1 MKEKIA
7 LTAFLSDSSSDKM
20 SQYDKQKWLFYYP
33 TTVPQTFKIYIRN
46 RFWFTTESDLTAKN
60 LTISSFVQIVFV
72 AHLRFSSVKI
82 KFMQNESMG
91 LLLSSLSVSLY
102 ILVFLVVTVVL
113 CCWLVGF
120 WLLLVLFSLFVLFF
134 SSLLVRF
141 GYVVNI
147 KTARF
152 YSQIDSTL
160 LFRICKRKTQML
172 NDDDNPLL
180 GVRAKSR

>member
-1 MKEKIA
+1 
-7 LTAFLSDSSSDKM
+7 M

-91 LLLSSLSVSLY
+91 LLLSSLCISLH
-102 ILVFLVVTVVL
+102 IGISRCNCCFMLLAGWFLVVV
-113 CCWLVGF
+113 
-120 WLLLVLFSLFVLFF
+120 SAFF
-134 SSLLVRF
+134 SFCAIFFVAFGSLRVRCE
-141 GYVVNI
+141 Y
-147 KTARF
+147 
-152 YSQIDSTL
+152 
-160 LFRICKRKTQML
+160 
-172 NDDDNPLL
+172 
-180 GVRAKSR
+180 

>member
-7 LTAFLSDSSSDKM
+7 LTAFLSDSYSDKM

-72 AHLRFSSVKI
+72 VHLRFSSVKI

-91 LLLSSLSVSLY
+91 LLLSSLCISLH
-102 ILVFLVVTVVL
+102 IAIFRCNCCFMLLAGWFLVV
-113 CCWLVGF
+113 VGA
-120 WLLLVLFSLFVLFF
+120 FF
-134 SSLLVRF
+134 SFSVIFFVAFGSLRVRCE
-141 GYVVNI
+141 Y
-147 KTARF
+147 
-152 YSQIDSTL
+152 
-160 LFRICKRKTQML
+160 
-172 NDDDNPLL
+172 
-180 GVRAKSR
+180 